1 MPVNA
6 LFYLSDLDLIYVKT
20 YDLEADD
27 LDGYVPR
34 SCCRPINS
42 KEFLSINNE
51 ASSENYNLS
60 TNPNVYLANTS
71 SQNQN
76 LSSPAVQL
84 AANLQNNKNEES
96 IKYYSLSLEMEY
108 DDLIEDEPYQNKKDS
123 SKQQP
128 YNKTSEMSALNNS
141 ADNFNRDS
149 GYRSEIESMTQ
160 FSSNYEENGSCM
172 IDKNEISPSSVN
184 KCLMSLQSR
193 SRLPISI
200 RSNLNLS
207 VIDEH
212 PLNGVPNSFTNLT
225 YKSPLNRALTPKLNR
240 KNSGFERNKTR
251 RSLDSTLA
259 NGGMEHK
266 FYTISIDIE
275 EEKKQTQASVLFPD
289 LDVGNI
295 ELDSLKQTPPPSKIE
310 RNAYLENKT
319 WTVILKHEA
328 RSLQEV
334 SVRPGMLVHV
344 LKEYDDWICVRILGF
359 ESGGQ
364 MEKYGVGLIP
374 RNCAVNLQEII
385 YNSSKSLANLN
396 SSSSGCGN
404 GNGGGHERVGFKRS
418 QITAL

>member
-1 MPVNA
+1 
-6 LFYLSDLDLIYVKT
+6 
-20 YDLEADD
+20 
-27 LDGYVPR
+27 
-34 SCCRPINS
+34 
-42 KEFLSINNE
+42 
-51 ASSENYNLS
+51 
-60 TNPNVYLANTS
+60 
-71 SQNQN
+71 
-76 LSSPAVQL
+76 
-84 AANLQNNKNEES
+84 
-96 IKYYSLSLEMEY
+96 
-108 DDLIEDEPYQNKKDS
+108 
-123 SKQQP
+123 
-128 YNKTSEMSALNNS
+128 
-141 ADNFNRDS
+141 
-149 GYRSEIESMTQ
+149 
-160 FSSNYEENGSCM
+160 M

-212 PLNGVPNSFTNLT
+212 PAHGVPNSFTNLT

-275 EEKKQTQASVLFPD
+275 EEKKKSEASVLFPD
-289 LDVGNI
+289 LDLGHI
-295 ELDSLKQTPPPSKIE
+295 ELDSLKQTPPASKIE

-396 SSSSGCGN
+396 SSSSGCGSGN
-404 GNGGGHERVGFKRS
+404 GGGGHERGGFKRS